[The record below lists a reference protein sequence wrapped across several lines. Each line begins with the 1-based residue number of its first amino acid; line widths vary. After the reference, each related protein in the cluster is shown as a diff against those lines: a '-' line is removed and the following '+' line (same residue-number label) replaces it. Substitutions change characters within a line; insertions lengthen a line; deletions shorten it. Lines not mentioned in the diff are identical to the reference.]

1 MNELLSVVDIILR
14 NYIKSSFMIY
24 TAYLRLMV
32 NSSIKFPGYREY
44 VRGGRIRI
52 YGKDGLIIVKESAGD
67 EVRLSLVS
75 TIEGINNFTNVIMSL
90 IRSSSI
96 INDIKLGRIGH
107 SIKLLLDVFIP
118 NNLLTTVNKGA

>member
-1 MNELLSVVDIILR
+1 M
-14 NYIKSSFMIY
+14 
-24 TAYLRLMV
+24 
-32 NSSIKFPGYREY
+32 
-44 VRGGRIRI
+44 
-52 YGKDGLIIVKESAGD
+52 IIVKESAGD